1 MLSSKIGVFPNW
13 TQGTS
18 FASSS
23 RGGGVPSNSAATS
36 KDVVVF
42 DSVMLMVKLSSEV
55 MSSEVTSVPSAKVKT
70 LFFLSPVSVALTP
83 SAPEGNDSSDDSSV
97 SPKPMLEGKSDDV
110 ATTSPPDTSMS
121 VLSPSISPSTALTI
135 KSSPSGLSAT
145 VPLSRLSATI
155 DGGAASVPVPMVSTC
170 LCSNSSA
177 RRRSF
182 SSSLRFFSSFT
193 ASHSNRSF
201 SSCASR
207 SARSSTLYPRNGSRE
222 SYSSPSFN
230 DCRFHGCCWKEFIH
244 RTLPAL
250 VSAIRVSMT
259 RGSSPLP

>member
-1 MLSSKIGVFPNW
+1 
-13 TQGTS
+13 
-18 FASSS
+18 
-23 RGGGVPSNSAATS
+23 
-36 KDVVVF
+36 
-42 DSVMLMVKLSSEV
+42 MLMVKLSSEV

-70 LFFLSPVSVALTP
+70 LFSLSPISVALIP
-83 SAPEGNDSSDDSSV
+83 SAPKGNNSSDDSSV

-121 VLSPSISPSTALTI
+121 IPSSFILPSTALTI
-135 KSSPSGLSAT
+135 NSSPSGLSTT
-145 VPLSRLSATI
+145 VPLSRLTPTI
-155 DGGAASVPVPMVSTC
+155 DGGAASASMVSTC

-193 ASHSNRSF
+193 ASRSNRSF
-201 SSCASR
+201 SSCVSR

-250 VSAIRVSMT
+250 VSAMRVSMT